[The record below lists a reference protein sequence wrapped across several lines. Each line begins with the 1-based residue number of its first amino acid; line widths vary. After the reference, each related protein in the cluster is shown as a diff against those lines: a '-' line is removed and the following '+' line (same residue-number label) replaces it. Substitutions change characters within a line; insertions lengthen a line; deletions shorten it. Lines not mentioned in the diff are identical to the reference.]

1 VEAAP
6 PTADVLTALSVD
18 DDGIAFRGS
27 ADRSVDVHFDEQRIG
42 SFWTQRD
49 TDEQAGGQGRL
60 WRWPDALRPY
70 LEGPTTVTVVDHVSQ
85 ATLGT
90 ADVVLGA
97 GADRRISIVDGQGN
111 PLGLDKSNR
120 LRRLFASRSAEHT
133 EPLLDAIEV
142 VLGALTEAGVR
153 PFIAYGTLLGAVR
166 EGALIGHDSDADL
179 GYVSEHEHPYDV
191 VIESFRLQ
199 RALVDLGYPV
209 TRYSGLAFKVGVRE
223 GDGRMRGLDVF
234 GGFLRDGQ
242 LHLMGEVRAPFR
254 MEWMYPTSTTTL
266 EGRELPAPAEPEH
279 LLAAMYGPSWRVP
292 DPAYKFETPP
302 STYRRLSGWFR
313 GTQAHRDRV
322 WDPFYLRTHAQATKP
337 SAFVRWVAKR
347 ERSRG
352 EVGAEL
358 AYDVG
363 CGAGA
368 DVAFLAGRGITS
380 TGFDYARRAFAKR
393 AKKARKGRLPLRYE
407 WMSLTELRSVLPLG
421 VELSRVGGRK
431 VMLARHVADATTPFG
446 RANLLRLARMSLDGG
461 RLYLQVATAPSPHLP
476 HGVRPLDLAT
486 FLAEIDRSGGQVV
499 ARRDLVR
506 DTIRARPRGDAGTPG
521 ATPYLTRLVVQWP

>member
-1 VEAAP
+1 MEAAP
-6 PTADVLTALSVD
+6 PSTDVLTALSVD
-18 DDGIAFRGS
+18 EDGLAFSG
-27 ADRSVDVHFDEQRIG
+27 ADDRSVDVRFDDQRIG

-49 TDEQAGGQGRL
+49 TVEHGSGRR
-60 WRWPDALRPY
+60 WPWPDALRPY
-70 LEGPTTVTVVDHVSQ
+70 LTGRTTVTVLDHVSQ
-85 ATLGT
+85 APLGSVEV
-90 ADVVLGA
+90 DLGGGEGRVRVVDA
-97 GADRRISIVDGQGN
+97 QGN

-133 EPLLDAIEV
+133 EPLLDAIEE
-142 VLGALTEAGVR
+142 VLGALAAAGVE

-179 GYVSEHEHPYDV
+179 GYVSAHEHPYDV
-191 VIESFRLQ
+191 VLESFRLQ
-199 RALVDLGYPV
+199 RTLVELGYPV
-209 TRYSGLAFKVGVRE
+209 TRYSGIAFKVGVRE

-234 GGFLRDGQ
+234 GGFLREGH

-266 EGRELPAPAEPEH
+266 EGRELPAPREPER
-279 LLAAMYGPSWRVP
+279 LLTAMYGASWRVP

-313 GTQAHRDRV
+313 GTQANRERV
-322 WDPFYLRTHAQATKP
+322 WDPFYLRTHGQRTAP

-347 ERSRG
+347 ERARG
-352 EVGAEL
+352 GSEV

-368 DVAFLAGRGITS
+368 DAAFLAREGLAT
-380 TGFDYARRAFAKR
+380 TGFDYARRAFGKR
-393 AKKARKGRLPLRYE
+393 AKKARRGTLPLRYQ

-421 VELSRVGGRK
+421 VELSRTPGAK
-431 VMLARHVADATTPFG
+431 VMLARHVADATTAYG

-461 RLYLQVATAPSPHLP
+461 RLYLQVATAPAPDLP
-476 HGVRPLDLAT
+476 YGVRPLDLDAL
-486 FLAEIDRSGGQVV
+486 LAEIDRSGGRVV
-499 ARRDLVR
+499 ARHDLTR
-506 DTIRARPRGDAGTPG
+506 DTVRVRPRIDAGTPD
-521 ATPYLTRLVVQWP
+521 AAPHLTRLVVQWP